1 MLRLSRGGEDLK
13 PVISEG
19 IVELHH
25 SKHHTVCV
33 NRLNAAE
40 DVIGNALNAGDI
52 SKQIELQAAIKF
64 NGDGDLNY
72 IILSRE
78 METSM
83 HNGSQRDSCAV
94 KIALWYPSDSRSP
107 LSTASG

>member
-1 MLRLSRGGEDLK
+1 MLRLSRGGEDLE

-25 SKHHTVCV
+25 SKHHTV
-33 NRLNAAE
+33 LNAAE

-64 NGDGDLNY
+64 NGDGDLNH
-72 IILSRE
+72 IGSFSTAVQPDFGGPELSKS
-78 METSM
+78 SM
-83 HNGSQRDSCAV
+83 NGSLISTQDSGWA
-94 KIALWYPSDSRSP
+94 
-107 LSTASG
+107 

>member
-1 MLRLSRGGEDLK
+1 MLRLSRGNGEDLE

-64 NGDGDLNY
+64 NGDGDLNV
-72 IILSRE
+72 SAFD
-78 METSM
+78 
-83 HNGSQRDSCAV
+83 H
-94 KIALWYPSDSRSP
+94 
-107 LSTASG
+107 

>member
-64 NGDGDLNY
+64 NGDGDLN
-72 IILSRE
+72 IQDRRCLQPQDEQFSKDQAPPPVVAE
-78 METSM
+78 VGHGELDKS
-83 HNGSQRDSCAV
+83 A
-94 KIALWYPSDSRSP
+94 SP
-107 LSTASG
+107 DKS